1 MKNRFLLLTAAAL
14 FLFLSSCGVNQALMV
29 NLNQNTTQ
37 VHLGSKN
44 FNVVGKVSGTAEVSY
59 VLIFGG
65 LNKRRLFQDAYTAMV
80 NEANLTGSKA
90 LINMVTEEHVGGFPP
105 FYTIRTL
112 TVSANVVEFTN

>member
-1 MKNRFLLLTAAAL
+1 MKNRALLSITAALLL
-14 FLFLSSCGVNQALMV
+14 FISSCGVNNALMM

-37 VHLGSKN
+37 VNLGSKN

-65 LNKRRLFQDAYTAMV
+65 LNKRRLFQDAYTSMV

-90 LINMVTEEHVGGFPP
+90 LINMVTEEHIGGLPP

-112 TVSANVVEFTN
+112 TISANVVEFTD

>member
-1 MKNRFLLLTAAAL
+1 MKNRTILLTAAAL
-14 FLFLSSCGVNQALMV
+14 LLFLSSCGVNHALMV

-37 VHLGSKN
+37 VNLGSKN

-112 TVSANVVEFTN
+112 TVSANVVEFTD

>member
-1 MKNRFLLLTAAAL
+1 MKNRFLLLTTAAL
-14 FLFLSSCGVNQALMV
+14 LLILSSCGVNHALMLNV
-29 NLNQNTTQ
+29 NQNTTQ
-37 VHLGSKN
+37 VNLGSKN

-112 TVSANVVEFTN
+112 TVSANVVEFID